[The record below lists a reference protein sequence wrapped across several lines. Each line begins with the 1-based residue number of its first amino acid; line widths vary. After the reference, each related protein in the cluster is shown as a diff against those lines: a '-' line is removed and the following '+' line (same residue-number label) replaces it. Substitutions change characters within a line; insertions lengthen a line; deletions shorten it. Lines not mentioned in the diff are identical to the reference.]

1 MLTQKASVY
10 PGFILMSVFTS
21 WHRKNTCYLR
31 LQPHLLRYRVWM
43 ASLWC
48 HVGILPRL
56 QRVINSVIMYDP
68 HASYQQSQSRNTC
81 YVLILS
87 NTCSSIYIPN
97 RRSYGFT
104 AYYNHPHLMQAILRT
119 VAVWAVSTVAK
130 YLQSQLACVIRC
142 DIVGAVAWQHCTNPA
157 VIGQDTIRRR
167 RTTSN
172 ARCLLSHFIMFH
184 LRPGIVNR
192 RTWRISGEEGQDC
205 NSRYHESVGRD
216 RHLDQLPV
224 TYESEYPVWQNQS
237 NLPIVLTN

>member
-1 MLTQKASVY
+1 MGRPILACLHSSIHLNYFESPLTMQKSSRVTSPCCNVVLETIPVMLYGRSHPA
-10 PGFILMSVFTS
+10 
-21 WHRKNTCYLR
+21 
-31 LQPHLLRYRVWM
+31 LRYRVWM
-43 ASLWC
+43 TSLWC

-56 QRVINSVIMYDP
+56 QRVINSVVMYDP

-142 DIVGAVAWQHCTNPA
+142 DIVGAVAWKHCTNPA
-157 VIGQDTIRRR
+157 VIG
-167 RTTSN
+167 
-172 ARCLLSHFIMFH
+172 
-184 LRPGIVNR
+184 
-192 RTWRISGEEGQDC
+192 
-205 NSRYHESVGRD
+205 
-216 RHLDQLPV
+216 
-224 TYESEYPVWQNQS
+224 
-237 NLPIVLTN
+237 

>member
-1 MLTQKASVY
+1 MFYWVVSISWTWYGGLVDWLATVLPTKEPNQSLFDFVPNVY
-10 PGFILMSVFTS
+10 I
-21 WHRKNTCYLR
+21 
-31 LQPHLLRYRVWM
+31 RYRVWM
-43 ASLWC
+43 TSLWC

-157 VIGQDTIRRR
+157 VIG
-167 RTTSN
+167 
-172 ARCLLSHFIMFH
+172 
-184 LRPGIVNR
+184 
-192 RTWRISGEEGQDC
+192 
-205 NSRYHESVGRD
+205 
-216 RHLDQLPV
+216 
-224 TYESEYPVWQNQS
+224 
-237 NLPIVLTN
+237 